1 MGPPSRRCVVEESIA
16 AEAGPNIFLLAQ
28 FPDRTWVVGE
38 KIRWCV
44 GLGQGNGG
52 ERNWWEFRRLIDGHD
67 VGLFLRWLISVADF
81 SRKAFYHVAAVPIR
95 RRVFQGVFQVG

>member
-1 MGPPSRRCVVEESIA
+1 
-16 AEAGPNIFLLAQ
+16 
-28 FPDRTWVVGE
+28 VVGE

-52 ERNWWEFRRLIDGHD
+52 ERNWWEFRRLIDRHD

-81 SRKAFYHVAAVPIR
+81 SRKAFYHIELFAYRLAR
-95 RRVFQGVFQVG
+95 FQ